1 MPRLSFNLRLRVH
14 TLLNKN
20 TQLIFNKKNPLFR
33 KYASKSK
40 DLAEG
45 LLFSIEI

>member
-1 MPRLSFNLRLRVH
+1 MSFNLRLRIH
-14 TLLNKN
+14 TILNKN

-40 DLAEG
+40 DLVEG
-45 LLFSIEI
+45 FLFAIEI